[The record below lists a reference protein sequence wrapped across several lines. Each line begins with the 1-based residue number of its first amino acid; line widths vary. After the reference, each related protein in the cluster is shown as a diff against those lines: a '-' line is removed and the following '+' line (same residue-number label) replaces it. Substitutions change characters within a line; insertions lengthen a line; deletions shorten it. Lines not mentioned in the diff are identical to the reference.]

1 MFSMLSPFTTTLSV
15 EHWHRVTRFA
25 LVRRVFLEYRA
36 LFFGTMQ
43 LGAELQYVAFGF
55 SMTIKLPIKNW
66 RSTRSAES

>member
-1 MFSMLSPFTTTLSV
+1 MFSTLSPFTTTLSV

-36 LFFGTMQ
+36 FFGTMQ

-55 SMTIKLPIKNW
+55 FHDH
-66 RSTRSAES
+66 